1 MKTGR
6 GSSLAKPESRR
17 LGKGLGAL
25 LGEYLEELPVG
36 EMPIRELAVD
46 RIRPNPY
53 QPRRNFQDDALD
65 ELEASIQENGLLQP
79 LVVRPSGP
87 DFELVAGERRWRVL
101 TRLGWESA
109 PTIVRPLSDEQM
121 LVVALVENL
130 QREDLGPLEEA
141 VGYQQLIDGFGVTQK
156 EVARRVGRDRSTVAN
171 ALRLL
176 TLPLAVRDLLS
187 EGALTAGHARAILSL
202 DGESEQVAFAREVIA
217 KNLSVREAEARARSG
232 RKRERPGGKRGPARE
247 DPVARKAAVL
257 LSRAYGTDVK
267 ITLRAKT
274 KGEIRI
280 PFQDPEDFERLAR
293 ELLAEM
299 DADELFGVR

>member
-1 MKTGR
+1 MV
-6 GSSLAKPESRR
+6 KPESRR

-25 LGEYLEELPVG
+25 LGEYLEEPEG
-36 EMPIRELAVD
+36 GAHPIRELD
-46 RIRPNPY
+46 IGRIRPNPY
-53 QPRRNFQDDALD
+53 QPRRQFEGSALD
-65 ELEASIQENGLLQP
+65 ELEASIRENGLLQP

-101 TRLGWESA
+101 TRLGWEKA

-141 VGYQQLIDGFGVTQK
+141 VGYQQLIDGFGLTQK

-176 TLPLAVRDLLS
+176 TLPAAVRELLS
-187 EGALTAGHARAILSL
+187 DGSLSAGHARAVLSI
-202 DGESEQVAFAREVIA
+202 DGEAAQVLFAREMVA
-217 KNLSVREAEARARSG
+217 KGLSVREAEARARSG
-232 RKRERPGGKRGPARE
+232 RKREGPGAKRGPARV
-247 DPVARKAAVL
+247 DPVATKAAIL

-267 ITLRAKT
+267 VSLRSKT
-274 KGEIRI
+274 AGEIRI
-280 PFQDPEDFERLAR
+280 PFRDPDDFERLAR
-293 ELLAEM
+293 ELLAPAE
-299 DADELFGVR
+299 ADELFGAL

>member
-1 MKTGR
+1 MG
-6 GSSLAKPESRR
+6 KPESRR

-25 LGEYLEELPVG
+25 LGEYLDEPAAG
-36 EMPIRELAVD
+36 EIPIRELEIG

-53 QPRRNFQDDALD
+53 QPRRQFDGDALD
-65 ELEASIQENGLLQP
+65 ELEASIRENGLLQP

-101 TRLGWESA
+101 TRLGWERA
-109 PTIVRPLSDEQM
+109 ATIVRPLSDEQM

-171 ALRLL
+171 AVRLL
-176 TLPLAVRDLLS
+176 TLPPAVQELLS
-187 EGALTAGHARAILSL
+187 DGALTAGHARAILSIE
-202 DGESEQVAFAREVIA
+202 GESEQIALAREIVA
-217 KNLSVREAEARARSG
+217 KRLSVREAEARARTG
-232 RKRERPGGKRGPARE
+232 RKRDGPGGKRGPSRE

-257 LSRAYGTDVK
+257 FSRAFGTDVK
-267 ITLRAKT
+267 VTLRSKT
-274 KGEIRI
+274 SGEIRI
-280 PFQDPEDFERLAR
+280 PFRDPDDFERLAR
-293 ELLAEM
+293 ELLAGAE
-299 DADELFGVR
+299 ADDLFGVK